1 MRAIDQLKAAVAM
14 TPSRRAV
21 ELPNGSE
28 FIYYAP
34 PITLAQRAKAQKLAG
49 GDDSTAF
56 ALQLLV
62 MIATDENGT
71 KLFTPADVAEL
82 KNSLPANLVETV
94 MLQLLTWEASEV
106 NEALDMKSDQA
117 AAETGPPAV
126 CVVRGSVGVE
136 ADAA

>member
-14 TPSRRAV
+14 TPTRRAV
-21 ELPNGSE
+21 ELPNGNE

-34 PITLAQRAKAQKLAG
+34 PITLSQRAKAQKLAG

-82 KNSLPANLVETV
+82 KNNLPASLVETL
-94 MLQLLTWEASEV
+94 MLQLLTWDQSEE
-106 NEALDMKSDQA
+106 NEALDMKSDQG
-117 AAETGPPAV
+117 AAETGSAAV
-126 CVVRGSVGVE
+126 CIVRGGPGAETNV
-136 ADAA
+136 A